1 MAFFVIRNAFE
12 LASRFGTSHGS
23 DRKNRG

>member
-1 MAFFVIRNAFE
+1 MVFPVICNSFE
-12 LASRFGTSHGS
+12 RASRFGASHGS